1 MIRLYASLGIL
12 LALEAVAF
20 ADGPADSTIAQFD
33 PDEAVAPIT
42 AVEGPGIKIGEGTVL
57 HPAFG
62 LETGYTSNVFYTAS
76 NPTGAGVLRAIAQ
89 VGTGSLTGA
98 RVASDDSEAAVE
110 PTFQYR
116 ASVRLSY
123 DALLSGDAVVR
134 DTGGLG
140 AGATFHG
147 VANPAG
153 SWTFGVDE
161 DFSRV
166 IRAANFE
173 TSENVNR
180 DIN

>member
-76 NPTGAGVLRAIAQ
+76 NPTGAGILRALAQ
-89 VGTGSLTGA
+89 IGTGSVTGDRLGA
-98 RVASDDSEAAVE
+98 ADSEA
-110 PTFQYR
+110 P
-116 ASVRLSY
+116 
-123 DALLSGDAVVR
+123 
-134 DTGGLG
+134 
-140 AGATFHG
+140 
-147 VANPAG
+147 
-153 SWTFGVDE
+153 
-161 DFSRV
+161 
-166 IRAANFE
+166 I
-173 TSENVNR
+173 
-180 DIN
+180 